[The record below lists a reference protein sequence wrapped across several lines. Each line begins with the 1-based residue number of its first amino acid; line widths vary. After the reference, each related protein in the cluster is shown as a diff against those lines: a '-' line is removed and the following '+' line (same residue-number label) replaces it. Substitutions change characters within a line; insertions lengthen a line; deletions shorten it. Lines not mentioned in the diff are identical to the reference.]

1 MLAAA
6 AVAAAASARY
16 RESWSISPSTAGTKD
31 HPRPLTSLA
40 TALDVTASPRGQRP
54 DLTTDLDLT
63 FAGVHQG
70 SRWFPHCSRRRV
82 LDQGQGA
89 CRRAL
94 IGQGLVD
101 SLAGLSGN
109 PRSATLC
116 RLALSLYNGPTNH
129 LVLVVS
135 GGPQTRVP
143 GPGRPH
149 NCPLTIPDLPM
160 DASWTNDARGSRLRV
175 HVDDAL
181 QHPQQDV
188 DNALVHAEW
197 RLQAA
202 PVRVLVQ
209 GRSRSRGIV
218 STPIFRVRLGISV
231 VRLQLPVRSP

>member
-1 MLAAA
+1 M
-6 AVAAAASARY
+6 
-16 RESWSISPSTAGTKD
+16 
-31 HPRPLTSLA
+31 
-40 TALDVTASPRGQRP
+40 
-54 DLTTDLDLT
+54 
-63 FAGVHQG
+63 
-70 SRWFPHCSRRRV
+70 
-82 LDQGQGA
+82 
-89 CRRAL
+89 
-94 IGQGLVD
+94 D

-109 PRSATLC
+109 PRSATAC
-116 RLALSLYNGPTNH
+116 RLTLNLYNGPTNH

-175 HVDDAL
+175 HLDDAL

-188 DNALVHAEW
+188 DNALVHVEW

-218 STPIFRVRLGISV
+218 ESFACPRSR
-231 VRLQLPVRSP
+231 RLQATARFTTASGPTATARAFALCR